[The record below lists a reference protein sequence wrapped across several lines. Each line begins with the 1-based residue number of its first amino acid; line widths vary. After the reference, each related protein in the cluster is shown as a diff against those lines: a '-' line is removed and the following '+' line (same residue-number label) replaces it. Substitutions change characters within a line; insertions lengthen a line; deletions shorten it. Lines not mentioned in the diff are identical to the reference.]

1 MAHMSH
7 QDPAPEPTG
16 LPQASFTD
24 AAAVADPDSPDGAGA
39 PVAPVA
45 GAGGSPAAAR
55 RGTLGALVA
64 AVAVL
69 AVLVAVLLGQSLSK
83 GSGPAPA
90 AGSAATGTP
99 VVTAPRASA
108 APKAATQTSAAAPAA
123 TGAVPA
129 GATGFGGPLVLN
141 SAAPAGVPTLDIYED
156 PQCPICGQ
164 FEAIFGPAVTELVKN
179 NEAKVIVH
187 TMTFLDRNLR
197 NDSSVRAA
205 NAAFCAADQGKFH
218 DYTIAVYAAQ
228 PAREGDGWTDA
239 QLTSFAQSVG
249 LAGTALDSWKTCQQ
263 AVTYRA
269 HIAALETNSERSGVN
284 GTPTALLNGTRMNL
298 AGLDAAAFRAAVKA
312 AKP

>member
-1 MAHMSH
+1 MPLVLGLAVALVCALGAVWVSARPS
-7 QDPAPEPTG
+7 DNGGGAGAKPSTTVSAPDAGTATPTAAGTTGPAGQGPTPKG
-16 LPQASFTD
+16 ATSLGSAVLVHDAPAG
-24 AAAVADPDSPDGAGA
+24 AAAV
-39 PVAPVA
+39 
-45 GAGGSPAAAR
+45 
-55 RGTLGALVA
+55 TLFV
-64 AVAVL
+64 
-69 AVLVAVLLGQSLSK
+69 
-83 GSGPAPA
+83 
-90 AGSAATGTP
+90 
-99 VVTAPRASA
+99 
-108 APKAATQTSAAAPAA
+108 
-123 TGAVPA
+123 
-129 GATGFGGPLVLN
+129 
-141 SAAPAGVPTLDIYED
+141 D